1 VLSISGVVQKVKDIK
16 DEQVHRQE
24 RYYGR
29 FQRSVSLPA
38 PVIGEG
44 VKATYKNGL
53 LEIRIPKRPEE
64 PKKRINVDFH

>member
-1 VLSISGVVQKVKDIK
+1 MAYFVQKAKDIK

-24 RYYGR
+24 L
-29 FQRSVSLPA
+29 SVSLPA